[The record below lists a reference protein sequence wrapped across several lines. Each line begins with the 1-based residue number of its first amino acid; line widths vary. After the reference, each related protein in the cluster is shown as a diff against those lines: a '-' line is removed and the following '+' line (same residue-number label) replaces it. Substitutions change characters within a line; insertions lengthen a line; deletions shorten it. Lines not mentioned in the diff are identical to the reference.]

1 MVSLPWVFMGPCSH
15 AHHTQTHS
23 MHRTGHV
30 RFKVMMQHSA
40 TQLVNMYKSAKH
52 AFISHV
58 LSTQVH
64 SEYIR
69 ISYLS
74 KQKHDWASM
83 AHSSWG
89 EKHACVLKYTINDSV
104 IISKLC
110 TNIGGNLEHVCH
122 WFCSRAENR
131 TIALNKRWLHVPNPM
146 LLLELSIIDCLAG
159 SPPQACLR
167 PCQWSKISN
176 TAVPR
181 PARFGMGRDGI

>member
-1 MVSLPWVFMGPCSH
+1 MGPCSH

-40 TQLVNMYKSAKH
+40 TQLVNMYKSVKH

-69 ISYLS
+69 ISNLS

-83 AHSSWG
+83 AHSSRG

-104 IISKLC
+104 VISKLC

-122 WFCSRAENR
+122 WFCSRAETR
-131 TIALNKRWLHVPNPM
+131 TIALNKR
-146 LLLELSIIDCLAG
+146 
-159 SPPQACLR
+159 
-167 PCQWSKISN
+167 
-176 TAVPR
+176 
-181 PARFGMGRDGI
+181 